1 MASPAS
7 GPPTTREAAGVWIE
21 DLPGPEELGLS
32 PQPMVR
38 WLSPSGL
45 STTSAQLLLSGIFG
59 AYADKRE
66 IQAALKEPSGI
77 DLSNR
82 PGLTLDFM
90 ADTGDGFNPTYAV
103 ARALADPQ
111 LAVAESAEEL
121 HLPRGQVLVLGG
133 DIAYPAASRD
143 EFQNRFAGPFAAA
156 FPGLEDGQERPLM
169 LSVAGNHDWLDGL
182 TTFLRVFTEGH
193 HIGGWQSGSHGAIS
207 RCGCLTIGGSSVRTW
222 HSTTSSTPRRW
233 SSSIAWSTS
242 RSPPAR
248 R

>member
-1 MASPAS
+1 
-7 GPPTTREAAGVWIE
+7 
-21 DLPGPEELGLS
+21 
-32 PQPMVR
+32 
-38 WLSPSGL
+38 
-45 STTSAQLLLSGIFG
+45 
-59 AYADKRE
+59 
-66 IQAALKEPSGI
+66 
-77 DLSNR
+77 
-82 PGLTLDFM
+82 M

-103 ARALADPQ
+103 ARALAAPQ
-111 LAVAESAEEL
+111 LAVADGAEEL

-193 HIGGWQSGSHGAIS
+193 HIGGWQTRQS
-207 RCGCLTIGGSSVRTW
+207 RSYFTVRLPHDW
-222 HSTTSSTPRRW
+222 WLLCPDLALDYFIDAPQMEFFHRMV
-233 SSSIAWSTS
+233 TS